1 MDKSIYAQWT
11 KEITERFLKEVQREC
26 EVAA

>member
-1 MDKSIYAQWT
+1 MDKSINTQWT

-26 EVAA
+26 VVAA